1 MQQLEEKGGFFFYYL
16 EIFDYRI
23 YKHKKKNSFKTS
35 IENVVKMCGVLP
47 PPHKKNFF
55 FVVCVCYPEGAI

>member
-1 MQQLEEKGGFFFYYL
+1 MQQVEEKDGFFFCYL

-23 YKHKKKNSFKTS
+23 YKHKKKNSFKSS
-35 IENVVKMCGVLP
+35 IENIVKMCGVLP
-47 PPHKKNFF
+47 PPHKKTF